1 MMLELVCA
9 DLGVPCTHPNKT
21 RWHKHRWWGL
31 CICAYP
37 CHNGIIGLAGDANDY
52 DEAMSARVKSLA
64 KENPKLAEEFHQR
77 VLIQHDYE
85 YWHAFARRM
94 KVP

>member
-1 MMLELVCA
+1 M
-9 DLGVPCTHPNKT
+9 
-21 RWHKHRWWGL
+21 
-31 CICAYP
+31 
-37 CHNGIIGLAGDANDY
+37 AGDAKDY

-85 YWHAFARRM
+85 YWHAFAGRM
-94 KVP
+94 KLP